1 MERIRKTATEFYL
14 LRKGINDMKNVLRTL
29 IFNDEVSLTIA
40 DTTEIVRE
48 GIRLHN
54 LTPAS
59 AYVYGRGMSALTYMS
74 ACLKEE
80 SGEISLSL
88 KCEGEAED
96 IGISGNR
103 ALRMRGYI
111 ANTKIEGG
119 ANYESEL
126 RALGNDGSMT
136 IIRNDGYSRPFV
148 GSCAFPQQLS
158 IDDIF
163 EEYYRVSEQLPTYIA
178 TVVEIDDNGVCA
190 FAGVLALQPLPF
202 ASEETLDK
210 VWSTDLY
217 EILETLKGSSVEE
230 VVKTNFADHGKVWDI
245 RKAEYKC
252 NCSRDYLKGVLVTL
266 GEGQLREI
274 VEGEGA
280 VRVHCHYCNTDYA
293 FTGEDIDELFKK
305 K

>member
-1 MERIRKTATEFYL
+1 M
-14 LRKGINDMKNVLRTL
+14 NNVLRTL
-29 IFNDEVSLTIA
+29 IFNNEVSLTIA
-40 DTTEIVRE
+40 DTTKIVQE

-59 AYVYGRGMSALTYMS
+59 AYIYGRGMSALTYMS
-74 ACLKEE
+74 SCLKEE
-80 SGEISLSL
+80 TGEISLSL
-88 KCEGEAED
+88 KCEGEAAD
-96 IGISGNR
+96 ISISGNR
-103 ALRMRGYI
+103 ALRLRGYI
-111 ANTKIEGG
+111 ANTQIEGG

-126 RALGNDGSMT
+126 RALGNDGAIT
-136 IIRNDGYSRPFV
+136 IIRDDGYSRPFV
-148 GSCAFPQQLS
+148 GSCGFPQQLS

-163 EEYYRVSEQLPTYIA
+163 EEYYRLSEQLPTYIA
-178 TVVEIDDNGVCA
+178 TVVEIDEQGACV

-210 VWSTDLY
+210 VWSLDLY
-217 EILETLKGSSVEE
+217 EILETLKGSNVEE
-230 VVKTNFADHGKVWDI
+230 VVKNNFNDFGKVWEL

-252 NCSRDYLKGVLVTL
+252 NCSRAYLKGVLVTL
-266 GEGQLREI
+266 GEEQLREI
-274 VEGEGA
+274 VKEEGA